1 MPRMPRDVSHKNLC
15 TVLSKY
21 GYTIS
26 RQTGSHIR
34 LKSNFMGL
42 EHSITIPVH
51 SPIKLGTL
59 NNILKD
65 IAVYLKIPKDELIV
79 SLFYEK

>member
-21 GYTIS
+21 GYTIT

-34 LKSNFMGL
+34 LISNCMGH
-42 EHSITIPVH
+42 EHSITIPPH
-51 SPIKLGTL
+51 SPIKVGTL
-59 NNILKD
+59 NNILKN
-65 IAVYLKIPKDELIV
+65 IAAYLKITKEDLVEN
-79 SLFYEK
+79 LFYN

>member
-1 MPRMPRDVSHKNLC
+1 MPRMPRDVSHKSLY

-26 RQTGSHIR
+26 RQTGSHVR
-34 LKSNFMGL
+34 LKSNLMGH
-42 EHSITIPVH
+42 EHSITIPAH
-51 SPIKLGTL
+51 SPIKVGTL

-65 IAVYLKIPKDELIV
+65 IAAYLKMTKEELVEI
-79 SLFYEK
+79 LFYQK

>member
-15 TVLSKY
+15 TSLNKY

-34 LKSNFMGL
+34 LNSNLMGY
-42 EHSITIPVH
+42 EHSITIPAH
-51 SPIKLGTL
+51 NPIKVGTL
-59 NNILKD
+59 NNILNEISK
-65 IAVYLKIPKDELIV
+65 YFKITKEELV
-79 SLFYEK
+79 ESLFYEK

>member
-1 MPRMPRDVSHKNLC
+1 MPRMPRDVSHNNLC

-34 LKSNFMGL
+34 LKSNFMGH
-42 EHSITIPVH
+42 EHSITIPAH
-51 SPIKLGTL
+51 SPIKVGTL
-59 NNILKD
+59 SNILKN
-65 IAVYLKIPKDELIV
+65 IAIYLKITKDDLIE